1 MTSVMTSNLDF
12 TEWDQAFAK
21 NKLLATATLD
31 RLLHNPYRLTLQGN
45 SYRKPRDTKKPK
57 VAKG

>member
-1 MTSVMTSNLDF
+1 MTSNLDF

-21 NKLLATATLD
+21 NKMLATATLD
-31 RLLHNPYRLTLQGN
+31 RLLHNAYRVTLEGN
-45 SYRKPRDTKKPK
+45 SYRKPRDIKKPK